1 MKNFDDEIKKI
12 LKDEIE
18 KPFSYELSIK
28 KAFSKKESKILSHS
42 ILCKIVLLTSCF
54 IMGCTG
60 VMAVNY
66 LYENI
71 WKDPIILSKNEEE
84 KIIKEDIEDYEK
96 SEFISEEKATEIGN
110 QLLTKLGYE
119 NTTITQINLLK
130 GYDSNYSIHY
140 LLRAENILINLNPKT
155 GELEYFGD
163 NSFLDKNIVCDTISE
178 DKVNEIAT
186 QIYSDL
192 NFFEE
197 NNNYKIV
204 ETKKQ
209 SIVSGKYANDS
220 WQVSFAKVYNNNIY
234 NKESISTIAFSV
246 YNDNIIIY
254 SISMKNEDN
263 YEKNPIVISKEEAIE
278 IAKNKENEF
287 SNIRISNVSAEL
299 SIEKMNI
306 FIYCL
311 ENNVTN
317 EKGELKTT
325 DTTRNVWVVN
335 IEHDKNTI
343 PKDGNIETV
352 KKFYNKKYFVDATTG
367 EIIGGEESEF
377 FNE

>member
-163 NSFLDKNIVCDTISE
+163 NSFLDKNIPLVTSLLC
-178 DKVNEIAT
+178 
-186 QIYSDL
+186 
-192 NFFEE
+192 
-197 NNNYKIV
+197 
-204 ETKKQ
+204 
-209 SIVSGKYANDS
+209 
-220 WQVSFAKVYNNNIY
+220 
-234 NKESISTIAFSV
+234 
-246 YNDNIIIY
+246 
-254 SISMKNEDN
+254 
-263 YEKNPIVISKEEAIE
+263 NPIS
-278 IAKNKENEF
+278 F
-287 SNIRISNVSAEL
+287 DS
-299 SIEKMNI
+299 
-306 FIYCL
+306 FIKSF
-311 ENNVTN
+311 TF
-317 EKGELKTT
+317 G
-325 DTTRNVWVVN
+325 
-335 IEHDKNTI
+335 
-343 PKDGNIETV
+343 
-352 KKFYNKKYFVDATTG
+352 
-367 EIIGGEESEF
+367 
-377 FNE
+377 

>member
-1 MKNFDDEIKKI
+1 
-12 LKDEIE
+12 
-18 KPFSYELSIK
+18 
-28 KAFSKKESKILSHS
+28 
-42 ILCKIVLLTSCF
+42 
-54 IMGCTG
+54 
-60 VMAVNY
+60 
-66 LYENI
+66 
-71 WKDPIILSKNEEE
+71 
-84 KIIKEDIEDYEK
+84 
-96 SEFISEEKATEIGN
+96 
-110 QLLTKLGYE
+110 
-119 NTTITQINLLK
+119 
-130 GYDSNYSIHY
+130 
-140 LLRAENILINLNPKT
+140 
-155 GELEYFGD
+155 
-163 NSFLDKNIVCDTISE
+163 
-178 DKVNEIAT
+178 
-186 QIYSDL
+186 
-192 NFFEE
+192 
-197 NNNYKIV
+197 
-204 ETKKQ
+204 
-209 SIVSGKYANDS
+209 
-220 WQVSFAKVYNNNIY
+220 
-234 NKESISTIAFSV
+234 
-246 YNDNIIIY
+246 
-254 SISMKNEDN
+254 MKNEDN

-377 FNE
+377 FND

>member
-367 EIIGGEESEF
+367 EIIGREESEF
-377 FNE
+377 FND